1 MIQRTLASKIRS
13 YATQYPI
20 VTITGPRQ
28 SGKTTLAKHLFPE
41 KPYVSLEDL
50 DTRRGIQEDPRGFLE
65 DHAQGAVIDEAQ
77 YAPELF
83 SYLQTEVDR
92 NDTPGRFI
100 LTGSQQFEMLEKI
113 SQSLAGRAAIA
124 KLLPLSLEELKTHQT
139 TENIN
144 KTIYTGFYPR
154 IYDKSQNPTEAL
166 SFYTTTYLERDVR
179 KLINVTD
186 LSHFETFLKVSAGRA
201 GQLLNLN
208 AIGNEIG
215 VSHNTIKS
223 WLGVLEASYVIF
235 LLRPWH
241 ANLGKRLA
249 KTPKLYFVDTGL
261 ACFLNGIHEE
271 DHLPTHPL
279 RGALFENL
287 IVADAYK
294 QRLHAGKPNN
304 LYFYRDAKANEVDL
318 IAENGHQIDAIE
330 IKSSRTIG
338 SDFAKGLNHL
348 GTQKVD
354 LRSKTIVYGGS
365 KPQTRT
371 QIRYQPWTEFT
382 LESTK

>member
-1 MIQRTLASKIRS
+1 MIQRTLASKIIS

-28 SGKTTLAKHLFPE
+28 SGKTTLAQHLFPE
-41 KPYVSLEDL
+41 HPYVSLEDL
-50 DTRRGIQEDPRGFLE
+50 DTRRGIIEDPRGFLE
-65 DHAQGAVIDEAQ
+65 DHPQGAVIDEAQ

-92 NDTPGRFI
+92 NDAPGRFI
-100 LTGSQQFEMLEKI
+100 LTGSQQFEMLERI

-124 KLLPLSLEELKTHQT
+124 KLLPLSLEELKAHQPI
-139 TENIN
+139 ESIN
-144 KTIYTGFYPR
+144 QTIYTGFYPR
-154 IYDKSQNPTEAL
+154 IFDKHQNPTDAL

-179 KLINVTD
+179 KVINVTD
-186 LSHFETFLKVSAGRA
+186 LGRFELFLKICAGRA

-208 AIGNEIG
+208 AIGNETG

-223 WLGVLEASYVIF
+223 WISVLEASYIIF

-241 ANLGKRLA
+241 ANLGKRLV

-261 ACFLNGIHEE
+261 ACFLNSIHEV
-271 DHLPTHPL
+271 DHLSTHPL

-287 IVADAYK
+287 VVADALK

-304 LYFYRDAKANEVDL
+304 LYFYRDSKANEVDL
-318 IAENGHQIDAIE
+318 IAEYGHQIDAIE
-330 IKSSRTIG
+330 IKSARTIG
-338 SDFAKGLNHL
+338 SDFAKGLKHL
-348 GTQKVD
+348 QKQKVS
-354 LRSKTIVYGGS
+354 LRKQTIVYGGATE
-365 KPQTRT
+365 QTRS
-371 QIRYQPWTEFT
+371 QIHYQPWNSFT
-382 LESTK
+382 LD